1 MLTKLKGDTIM
12 ADDQTTPVPPRKK
25 IEKPLN
31 PLASKPGQKYVSTAF
46 VPTKEY
52 NGGALNTEKDKTI
65 GAVDVV
71 EAAKTK

>member
-1 MLTKLKGDTIM
+1 MSDN
-12 ADDQTTPVPPRKK
+12 TTPRKK

-31 PLASKPGQKYVSTAF
+31 PLAMKPGQKYDKPTF

-52 NGGALNTEKDKTI
+52 DGGKLNDSGDKTV

-71 EAAKTK
+71 ENAAKEKEKQ

>member
-1 MLTKLKGDTIM
+1 MS
-12 ADDQTTPVPPRKK
+12 DDVKPKKK

-31 PLASKPGQKYVSTAF
+31 PLAAKPGQKYDKPSF

-52 NGGALNTEKDKTI
+52 NGGKLNTELDKTV

-71 EAAKTK
+71 EAAKD

>member
-1 MLTKLKGDTIM
+1 M
-12 ADDQTTPVPPRKK
+12 AEDQKPAVPPRKK

-31 PLASKPGQKYVSTAF
+31 PLAAKPGQKYDAPTF

-52 NGGALNTEKDKTI
+52 DGGKLNPERDKTI

-71 EAAKTK
+71 EHAKQNK

>member
-1 MLTKLKGDTIM
+1 M
-12 ADDQTTPVPPRKK
+12 ADDQTTPAPARKK

-31 PLASKPGQKYVSTAF
+31 PLAAKPGQKYVSTAF

-52 NGGALNTEKDKTI
+52 NGSALNTEKDKTA

-71 EAAKTK
+71 AEAAKTK

>member
-1 MLTKLKGDTIM
+1 M
-12 ADDQTTPVPPRKK
+12 AEEVKVPQRKK

-31 PLASKPGQKYVSTAF
+31 PLAAKPGQKYDAPTF

-52 NGGALNTEKDKTI
+52 DGGKLNQERDKTI

-71 EAAKTK
+71 EEAAKKK

>member
-1 MLTKLKGDTIM
+1 MSDN
-12 ADDQTTPVPPRKK
+12 TTPRKK

-31 PLASKPGQKYVSTAF
+31 PLAMKPGQKYDKPTF

-52 NGGALNTEKDKTI
+52 DGGKLNDSGDKTV

-71 EAAKTK
+71 ENAAKEKEKEK

>member
-1 MLTKLKGDTIM
+1 M

-31 PLASKPGQKYVSTAF
+31 PLAMKPGQKYDAPTF

-52 NGGALNTEKDKTI
+52 DGGKLNPERDKTI

-71 EAAKTK
+71 EHAKNK

>member
-1 MLTKLKGDTIM
+1 M
-12 ADDQTTPVPPRKK
+12 ADDTTTPAPARKK

-31 PLASKPGQKYVSTAF
+31 PLAAKPGQKYDKPTF

-52 NGGALNTEKDKTI
+52 DGGGFAGGDKTA

-71 EAAKTK
+71 AEAAKKKE

>member
-1 MLTKLKGDTIM
+1 MSDNQETNT
-12 ADDQTTPVPPRKK
+12 PRKK

-31 PLASKPGQKYVSTAF
+31 PLAMKPGQKYDKPSF

-52 NGGALNTEKDKTI
+52 DGGKLNPETDKTK

-71 EAAKTK
+71 ENAAKEKEK